1 MRHVLISSIKDEG
14 PFLLEW
20 VAHHLVMG
28 FDQIAIASNDCR
40 DGSDTLLAALDGAGY
55 ITHVPNVL
63 QPGDVPQH
71 VGYDRIRAGLS
82 LTPDDW
88 LMMLDADEFLNVHCG
103 AGRVADL
110 TARADP
116 EIDIIALCGMGFTD
130 APEINWRPGPICA
143 RFPHRLPLRHKANA
157 AVKSLTR
164 GTARF
169 AGIHNHHMV
178 GYSARP
184 PLQVMRGDGGRF
196 ELARN
201 VPIFKQ
207 LRNLPLRE
215 ISHRLAQYNHYLI
228 KTWDSFQLRRDR
240 GRGVTKVEGPSTDRH
255 TESYFAERRISDGTD
270 TTILRYGAEVAGL
283 MEAMLEDRPIQAAQ
297 LETNARYGEL
307 VGVFRNLECRN
318 AEPGP
323 FS

>member
-20 VAHHLVMG
+20 VAHHLVLG

-40 DGSDTLLAALDGAGY
+40 DGSDALLAALDGAGY
-55 ITHVPNVL
+55 ITHVANVL
-63 QPGDVPQH
+63 QPGDIPQH
-71 VGYDRIRAGLS
+71 AGYERIRQRLE
-82 LTPDDW
+82 LLPEDW

-110 TARADP
+110 TARADQ
-116 EIDIIALCGMGFTD
+116 EIDIIALSGMGFTD
-130 APEINWRPGPICA
+130 APEINWRPGAICA

-184 PLQVMRGDGGRF
+184 PLVVMRGDGARF

-201 VPIFKQ
+201 LPIYKQ

-215 ISHRLAQYNHYLI
+215 ITHRLAQYNHYLI
-228 KTWDSFQLRRDR
+228 KTWDSFLLRRDR
-240 GRGVTKVEGPSTDRH
+240 GRGVAVVDGPTTDRH
-255 TESYFAERRISDGTD
+255 TEAYFSERQISDGTD
-270 TTILRYGAEVAGL
+270 ATILRYGAEVAGL
-283 MEAMLEDRPIQAAQ
+283 MAAMLEDRLIRSAQ
-297 LETNARYGEL
+297 SETDARYGDL
-307 VGVFRNLECRN
+307 VARFRHPQRGLF
-318 AEPGP
+318 P
-323 FS
+323 